1 MPISAEILKQSKA
14 QIMQGVKICDVKSRQ
29 SQLKELLKCT
39 SICSIVSER
48 MMEESRPSYRETG
61 ERDVYVDLRAKI
73 D

>member
-1 MPISAEILKQSKA
+1 
-14 QIMQGVKICDVKSRQ
+14 MQGVKVCDVKSRQ

-61 ERDVYVDLRAKI
+61 ERDV
-73 D
+73 